1 MNEILDNLEFQLK
14 DGILKDEYFKTS
26 NSYEDRTKLRL
37 STKKEIN
44 KIEKLKKQLKT
55 MISYSMLKLKFL
67 NY

>member
-1 MNEILDNLEFQLK
+1 MNQILDNLEFQLK
-14 DGILKDEYFKTS
+14 HGILKDEYFKTS

>member
-44 KIEKLKKQLKT
+44 KIEKLKKQLKI